1 MGVLMLSLFKN
12 IERCVDSYGLIAQK
26 PESGADGGDTAN
38 REGYLFLLLRAFG
51 YRVDVT
57 RNDIPIEL
65 SIAAT
70 SSQLIDDKGRGRRH
84 ANEGKWYGD
93 WDRMSRDQYI
103 AFIIG
108 VLANKEY
115 KIALKMIKH
124 HFFGTFRYGRLI
136 IPRMGLFMTNTK
148 KNFVYK
154 TLEEHQA
161 KSTPDVPHNYA
172 DKLPDITGPEMLAV
186 YIRGFRVVFDLW
198 TAIFVLI
205 YLFSDSVNFLY
216 VGLLPIAILTL
227 GDLETLI
234 GSIIKVT
241 LYKGNDDGNHIAVL
255 AHNKIN
261 ETISPIALLA
271 RYIYFKYRDYN
282 KALDGYFA
290 PNHGHAP
297 FGELFKEAIKKGKI

>member
-1 MGVLMLSLFKN
+1 MLKLFKN
-12 IERCVDSYGLIAQK
+12 IERCVDSFGLVAQK

-51 YRVDVT
+51 YKVDVT
-57 RNDIPIEL
+57 RADIPIES
-65 SIAAT
+65 SIAAV
-70 SSQLIDDKGRGRRH
+70 SSQLVDNKGRGRRH
-84 ANEGKWYGD
+84 ANEEKWYGD

-108 VLANKEY
+108 ILVNKEY
-115 KIALKMIKH
+115 RIALKMIKH

-161 KSTPDVPHNYA
+161 KSTPDVPHNYK

-186 YIRGFRVVFDLW
+186 YIRGFPFAYIIW
-198 TAIFVLI
+198 NAIFAILLAIYSCPSLIVLG
-205 YLFSDSVNFLY
+205 FL
-216 VGLLPIAILTL
+216 PTIILTL
-227 GDLETLI
+227 GDIETLI
-234 GSIIKVT
+234 GSINKVL

-255 AHNKIN
+255 AYLKL
-261 ETISPIALLA
+261 TKALSPIALLA
-271 RYIYFKYRDYN
+271 RYIYFKYRDHN
-282 KALDGYFA
+282 KALDEYFD
-290 PNHGHAP
+290 PKHGHAP
-297 FGELFKEAIKKGKI
+297 FGELFKLAIKEGKI

>member
-1 MGVLMLSLFKN
+1 MGVLMIKLFKN
-12 IERCVDSYGLIAQK
+12 IERCVDSFGLVAQK

-51 YRVDVT
+51 YKVDVT
-57 RNDIPIEL
+57 RADIPIEL
-65 SIAAT
+65 SIAAV

-84 ANEGKWYGD
+84 ANEEKWYGD

-108 VLANKEY
+108 VLVNKEY

-124 HFFGTFRYGRLI
+124 HFFGTFRYGRLV

-172 DKLPDITGPEMLAV
+172 DKLPDITGPEILAV
-186 YIRGFRVVFDLW
+186 YIRGFSLVFNIW
-198 TAIFVLI
+198 ISVFTAL
-205 YLFSDSVNFLY
+205 YLYSDSTTFFY
-216 VGLLPIAILTL
+216 IAFVPMLVVAL

-234 GSIIKVT
+234 GSINKV
-241 LYKGNDDGNHIAVL
+241 LFYKGNDDGNHIAVL
-255 AHNKIN
+255 AYNHLHK
-261 ETISPIALLA
+261 TTSPIALLA
-271 RYIYFKYRDYN
+271 RYIYFKYRDHT
-282 KALDGYFA
+282 KALDEYFD
-290 PNHGHAP
+290 PKHGHAP
-297 FGELFKEAIKKGKI
+297 FGELFKLAIKEGKI